1 MPRLSYSLP
10 PKNRPLLGGDS
21 LLKYGIYHSE
31 KFLQLIVLHSDVDAY
46 SCLAV
51 FMSSKILDRLG
62 SNASIQKIGDVG
74 MPQQVRC
81 YIEA

>member
-1 MPRLSYSLP
+1 M
-10 PKNRPLLGGDS
+10 
-21 LLKYGIYHSE
+21 KYGIYHSE

-46 SCLAV
+46 SCLTV